1 MIKKLIISSIFGC
14 ALFGVCACREDY
26 SDMKLPNQHEHPSL
40 ENVGNIHTYKAP
52 LYWSVYER
60 AYELDGSDWDSRN
73 IPLSE
78 WEANFDWVAKELLPY
93 GYDMICTDGF
103 LPINCDDGQPYMTR
117 LGQVPIKDLIAA
129 AKKRGLRVGIY
140 DSPLEMWCDPATI
153 IPGTDYTVGSLLYD
167 KTIDKVLHPK
177 VKDKWHTYIVFSH
190 PGAKEYIDG
199 FFKHYSEL
207 GVEMIRM
214 DFLSWFEDGFFRLS
228 DTPVGKGYGRQMY
241 ADALAYICKTAQKY
255 GMFLS
260 LVMPHLYNDAEIER
274 RYGNMVRVVNDTFNG
289 GWAFT
294 SAREQGKTWLS
305 WPTSQNQFDGFTYWS
320 RRIAGRDKVILDGDF
335 TIMHS
340 YNTPAEKQF
349 VVSLQLMAGGPIAV
363 TDQYCTIG
371 KEDVAYYTN
380 EEMLALNKDRFVGHP
395 LDDSLMSTGSNI
407 WYGQMSDGDYVI
419 GFFNRDDEEKAF
431 SLDLSEIGITHE
443 MAVRDLWQHRDE
455 GRASKLEA
463 TVQPHGCKI
472 LRLSR

>member
-1 MIKKLIISSIFGC
+1 MCS
-14 ALFGVCACREDY
+14 
-26 SDMKLPNQHEHPSL
+26 
-40 ENVGNIHTYKAP
+40 
-52 LYWSVYER
+52 
-60 AYELDGSDWDSRN
+60 
-73 IPLSE
+73 
-78 WEANFDWVAKELLPY
+78 
-93 GYDMICTDGF
+93 
-103 LPINCDDGQPYMTR
+103 
-117 LGQVPIKDLIAA
+117 
-129 AKKRGLRVGIY
+129 
-140 DSPLEMWCDPATI
+140 
-153 IPGTDYTVGSLLYD
+153 
-167 KTIDKVLHPK
+167 
-177 VKDKWHTYIVFSH
+177 

-274 RYGNMVRVVNDTFNG
+274 RYGNMVRIVNDTFNG

-294 SAREQGKTWLS
+294 SARERGKTWLS

-371 KEDVAYYTN
+371 DGDVAYYTN

-395 LDDSLMSTGSNI
+395 LDDTLMSTGSNI
-407 WYGQMSDGDYVI
+407 WYGQMSNGDYVV
-419 GFFNRDDEEKAF
+419 GFFNREEEEKTF
-431 SLDLSEIGITHE
+431 SLDLSEIGIAHE
-443 MAVRDLWQHRDE
+443 MAVRDLWLHRDE

-472 LRLSR
+472 VRLSR